1 MTKRGSTREKVAI
14 VAVIAV
20 LLMLVILVKG
30 AQRTEPLGPEV
41 SGPDSQQIASAP
53 RPIDEAES
61 TASAGSEASPSSA
74 EAQDE
79 GPGASADT
87 PPQPS
92 GTSEEPATAASSPPN
107 EEAGAEQ
114 PASDTAAE
122 PETPPEPSETA
133 PPGDAVASEPET
145 EEAGDAQVGST
156 APAESRQPKALPRL
170 LDLGAGQ
177 CIPCKMMAPILEE
190 LGKEYEGRLHVEV
203 LDVWENPAAAEPY
216 AIRVIPT
223 QIFYDT
229 EGKEFYRNEGF
240 LSKEGILRVFADHGI
255 EL

>member
-1 MTKRGSTREKVAI
+1 MTKTPSTGHKVAI
-14 VAVIAV
+14 VAVVAV
-20 LLMLVILVKG
+20 LLIVVILVKH
-30 AQRTEPLGPEV
+30 R
-41 SGPDSQQIASAP
+41 QQARPGDLQASTTHMEESASALSP
-53 RPIDEAES
+53 LDEAEPA
-61 TASAGSEASPSSA
+61 ASAHSEPSPSSA

-87 PPQPS
+87 TPEPS
-92 GTSEEPATAASSPPN
+92 QTSEEATTAASSPAQ
-107 EEAGAEQ
+107 EDAKADE
-114 PASDTAAE
+114 PASDSSAEKDTAPQPLETAASGDGA
-122 PETPPEPSETA
+122 PSK
-133 PPGDAVASEPET
+133 PET
-145 EEAGDAQVGST
+145 EEAGDEQVAST

-190 LGKEYEGRLHVEV
+190 LGKEYEGRLDVEV

-229 EGKEFYRNEGF
+229 KGKELYRNEGF
-240 LSKEGILRVFADHGI
+240 FSKDDILAVFRDHGI
-255 EL
+255 DL